1 MNLTR
6 RKLIA
11 SSLASAS
18 MITIG
23 SSSRSLP
30 GFLLQ
35 AADSNAKSDESVL
48 VVVQLSGGNDGL
60 NTVVPFTEPVYYNQR
75 PDLAIPK
82 ANVLSI
88 DDSGGFH
95 PVMQGFADLMEDDKL
110 AVVQGVGYPN
120 PNRSHFESMDI
131 WHTCR
136 RKSDVREE
144 GWLGNVMTHQIQE
157 GSTDIPGI
165 HLGAEKQPLALAS
178 RSLRIASVKSLDQF
192 KLPADSKTLSSV
204 VAKGE
209 GGGNGGL
216 LDFVQSS
223 TQAAI
228 RTSEQLEEIRSGNT
242 SAVTYPNSALAKKLE
257 TAAQLI
263 DSPLATRVYYVTID
277 GFDTHAKQA
286 DAHASL
292 LRQVSSSIKAF
303 VDDITHRG
311 HDRRVM
317 VMCFSEFGRRLKEN
331 ASDGTDHGAAAPMF
345 FAGSRV
351 KAGFHGKHPSLT
363 DLQQGDLKHQFDFR
377 QLYAS
382 VLEHWMKWPAADVL
396 GGQFKPLDV
405 FV

>member
-6 RKLIA
+6 RQLLTG
-11 SSLASAS
+11 SLASAS

-23 SSSRSLP
+23 STQAIP
-30 GFLLQ
+30 DFLLQ
-35 AADSNAKSDESVL
+35 AAGDEAKSEESVL

-60 NTVVPFTEPVYYNQR
+60 NTVVPFTDPVYYQQR
-75 PDLAIPK
+75 PKLAIPR
-82 ANVLSI
+82 ADVLSI
-88 DDSGGFH
+88 DDSLGFH
-95 PVMQGFADLMEDDKL
+95 PVMQGFADLLEDDKL
-110 AVVQGVGYPN
+110 AIVQGVGYPN

-144 GWLGNVMTHQIQE
+144 GWLGNVLSSQTPAD
-157 GSTDIPGI
+157 STDIPGL

-192 KLPADSKTLSSV
+192 KLPTESKTLSKV
-204 VAKGE
+204 VAKGSE
-209 GGGNGGL
+209 DEGNGL
-216 LDFVQSS
+216 LGFVQSS

-228 RTSEQLEEIRSGNT
+228 RTSEQLEEIRSKSRT
-242 SAVTYPNSALAKKLE
+242 TVAYPNAALARKLQ

-263 DSPLATRVYYVTID
+263 DSPLATRVYYVSID
-277 GFDTHAKQA
+277 GFDTHAQQP

-292 LRQVSSSIKAF
+292 IRQVSASVKAF
-303 VDDITHRG
+303 VDDVTERG
-311 HDRRVM
+311 HGERVM
-317 VMCFSEFGRRLKEN
+317 VMCFSEFGRRVKEN

-351 KAGFHGKHPSLT
+351 KAGLHGKHPSLT

-382 VLEHWMKWPAADVL
+382 VLTNWMKWPVDEVL
-396 GGQFKPLDV
+396 GGQFQPLDV